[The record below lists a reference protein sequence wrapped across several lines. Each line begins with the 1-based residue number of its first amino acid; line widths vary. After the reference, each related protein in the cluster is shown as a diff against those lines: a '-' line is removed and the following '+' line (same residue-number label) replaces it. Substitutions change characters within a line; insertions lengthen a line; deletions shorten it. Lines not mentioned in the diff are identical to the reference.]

1 MDGREHLARMF
12 AALSATNEAI
22 LRTRSREEL
31 FQRVCDAAVH
41 GGKFVTARVLLIGTD
56 GRLHA
61 TTGSAIGADPAGD
74 ISLPVDETKGAVG
87 ALAGIAFRT
96 RRPCITNDF
105 LNDERTRLYHDL
117 GRRHGIGAAAVIPIV
132 RQGTSVGVFQ
142 FYLER
147 AGALDDE
154 VVGLLERMIENVC
167 FALDNFDREDER
179 QRAARLND
187 RLARMFSALN
197 ATNEAI
203 LRSKGADDMFQRVCE
218 AASGASEAVSAA
230 IFLSSPGSL
239 ELERVAGSGWLN
251 FARTPLLSVDPA
263 KPVGHGLHGPAFHE
277 QRPVISNDLCNDPRA
292 ELWRRSAI
300 ETGTVACAALPLRS
314 QGKPSGLIMFFFQS
328 AFGQIDDEVVRLM
341 ERIAENVSFGM
352 DVFARNESR
361 RQIEK
366 SRERLSQMFAALSA
380 TNEAIMRA
388 GTRDELY
395 HMVCEAAVLGGTFT
409 SVTIALHEPGNSLL
423 SIVACAGPNRDR
435 VIGTQFSIDP
445 DHPAGK
451 GMTGTAFRTGKPCI
465 MNDFQTNSRSAYWRQ
480 QTTNTSSGIGLPILR
495 EGSVI
500 GVLLFLSSEPGAF
513 VPELVELLQRVAANV
528 AFALENFD
536 RDDEQREAKARIEY
550 LATHD
555 GLTGLPN
562 RLMFS
567 QLLNASIQTALRY
580 TRKCAVLFID
590 LDRFKVI
597 NDTLGHADGD

>member
-41 GGKFVTARVLLIGTD
+41 GGKFVTARVLLIGAD
-56 GRLHA
+56 GRLHPTA
-61 TTGSAIGADPAGD
+61 GSAVGADPAAD
-74 ISLPVDETKGAVG
+74 ISLPVDATKGPIG

-96 RRPCITNDF
+96 QRPCISNDF

-117 GRRHGIGAAAVIPIV
+117 GRRHGIGAAAVVPIV

-154 VVGLLERMIENVC
+154 VVGLLERMVENVC

-179 QRAARLND
+179 QRAERLNG

-203 LRSKGADDMFQRVCE
+203 LRSRDADDMFQRVCE
-218 AASGASEAVSAA
+218 AASGASNAVSAA
-230 IFLSSPGSL
+230 IFLSEPGSL
-239 ELERVAGSGWLN
+239 ELQRVANSGPLK
-251 FARTPLLSVDPA
+251 FSERTSLSVDPE
-263 KPVGHGLHGPAFHE
+263 KPSGRGLHGPAFRQ
-277 QRPVISNDLCNDPRA
+277 QRTVVSNDLCSDPRA
-292 ELWRRSAI
+292 ALWRRMAQEAGI
-300 ETGTVACAALPLRS
+300 VASAALPLQS
-314 QGKPSGLIMFFFQS
+314 QGQPSGLIMFFFERE
-328 AFGQIDDEVVRLM
+328 FGEIDDEVVRLM

-395 HMVCEAAVLGGTFT
+395 HMVCEAAVLGGSFT
-409 SVTIALHEPGNSLL
+409 SVTIALHEPGNSFLN
-423 SIVACAGPNRDR
+423 IVACAGPNRDR

-465 MNDFQTNSRSAYWRQ
+465 MNDFQTNSRSAYWRRQ
-480 QTTNTSSGIGLPILR
+480 ATNTSSGIGLPILR
-495 EGSVI
+495 DGDVI
-500 GVLLFLSSEPGAF
+500 GVLLFL
-513 VPELVELLQRVAANV
+513 
-528 AFALENFD
+528 
-536 RDDEQREAKARIEY
+536 
-550 LATHD
+550 
-555 GLTGLPN
+555 
-562 RLMFS
+562 
-567 QLLNASIQTALRY
+567 AS
-580 TRKCAVLFID
+580 
-590 LDRFKVI
+590 
-597 NDTLGHADGD
+597 